1 MYELGNSF
9 ENILALILG
18 ISFLLLFSLLIATI
32 IHKAGYHWAWVF
44 IWFVPLINLIFY
56 IIFALKKWPIQER
69 LEECQRENR
78 EIQKALMGSIQKTGQ
93 PESIGPCSSSEGE
106 KMRLIKILSIISFIV
121 VLSCFYVASW
131 NNKTQFETLQ
141 VAKGWLLIAGAWIA
155 LQSIVTLFQIA
166 KKKTSERIESLEK
179 EVQELKRIQNSK
191 GCKDT

>member
-78 EIQKALMGSIQKTGQ
+78 EIQKALMGSIQKT
-93 PESIGPCSSSEGE
+93 
-106 KMRLIKILSIISFIV
+106 
-121 VLSCFYVASW
+121 
-131 NNKTQFETLQ
+131 
-141 VAKGWLLIAGAWIA
+141 
-155 LQSIVTLFQIA
+155 
-166 KKKTSERIESLEK
+166 
-179 EVQELKRIQNSK
+179 
-191 GCKDT
+191 